1 MNFMSGYMT
10 SVLSVIL
17 VAILGYLGLTAKRLY
32 TKYINTEMK
41 QSLVRTAVRFVE
53 QVYRDIHGPE
63 KLRAAMEKASELL
76 ANQGITITE
85 DELIAMI
92 EAAVNEFNNAFG
104 WTESGKH
111 LPDTKIMGTAQRR
124 FPTMDEVVDN
134 TGG

>member
-111 LPDTKIMGTAQRR
+111 LPDTNTKGADPGSTATEEIVGE
-124 FPTMDEVVDN
+124 PVW
-134 TGG
+134 